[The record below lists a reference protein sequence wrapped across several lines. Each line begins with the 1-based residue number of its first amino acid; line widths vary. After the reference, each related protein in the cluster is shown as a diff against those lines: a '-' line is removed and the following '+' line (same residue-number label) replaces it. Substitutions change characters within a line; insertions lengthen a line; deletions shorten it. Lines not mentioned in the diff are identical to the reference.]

1 MLVTCDQCGQSYQV
15 NEDRLPAQGARV
27 KCPTCAHLILVRPNA
42 ASASPAPASPASA
55 EPSSPSSETKPSDE
69 VTWKIRDSVLT
80 YTFHDL
86 TSLHDWLM
94 GRTTLENVKV
104 AKGDDDWKELGDY
117 SEVLTTEIITK
128 FFPLGDVPKTS
139 NGGVVPMMSMSSI
152 QPISANMNFGV
163 ATASKNTMRSIK
175 QARNA
180 ENKRRESS
188 SKVIKTIAATL
199 FALACVVG
207 ALFALG
213 VINKDMFIKKEIPV
227 GYHLERVNGVERL
240 VANELEPVINTVPAE
255 PAADEP
261 VAIIGDEAVVVPEA
275 DINAPVDPNA
285 NLISDEEAQK
295 IVAEET
301 EKLLSQARDNIK
313 KRNWPVA
320 QTILISFLRE
330 HPDNKEAKQLLV
342 KVYRGLG
349 LNTKAEELEA
359 EIRAMR

>member
-27 KCPTCAHLILVRPNA
+27 KCPTCAHLILVRPNVA
-42 ASASPAPASPASA
+42 AAPAAPVEPAPVPSPAP
-55 EPSSPSSETKPSDE
+55 EPKPHDE

-86 TSLHDWLM
+86 GSLHDWLM
-94 GRTTLENVKV
+94 GRATLENVKV
-104 AKGDDDWKELGDY
+104 AKGEDDWKELGDY

-152 QPISANMNFGV
+152 QPVSANMNFGV

-175 QARNA
+175 QARSA
-180 ENKRRESS
+180 EHKRRETK
-188 SKVIKTIAATL
+188 SKAIKTLAAAL
-199 FALACVVG
+199 FMIACVVA
-207 ALFALG
+207 ALFFAG
-213 VINKDMFIKKEIPV
+213 VINKDMFVKTEIPV
-227 GYHLERVNGVERL
+227 GYHIERVNGVDRL
-240 VANELEPVINTVPAE
+240 VANELEPVINTAPPA
-255 PAADEP
+255 PADDEP
-261 VAIIGDEAVVVPEA
+261 VAIIGDEAVAVPEA
-275 DINAPVDPNA
+275 DINTPVDPNA
-285 NLISDEEAQK
+285 NLISDEEAQQ

-301 EKLLSQARDNIK
+301 EKLLSQARDNVK

-320 QTILISFLRE
+320 QTILISFLKE

-349 LNTKAEELEA
+349 QNSKAEELEA
-359 EIRAMR
+359 ELRALR

>member
-42 ASASPAPASPASA
+42 SAAPSVSTEAASVEAPAP
-55 EPSSPSSETKPSDE
+55 EPKPSDE

-86 TSLHDWLM
+86 GSLQDWLK
-94 GRTTLENVKV
+94 GRATLENVKV
-104 AKGDDDWKELGDY
+104 AKGEDDWKELGDY
-117 SEVLTTEIITK
+117 SEVLTTELITK

-163 ATASKNTMRSIK
+163 ANASKNTMRNIK
-175 QARNA
+175 QARSA
-180 ENKRRESS
+180 ENKRRETN
-188 SKVIKTIAATL
+188 SKAIKTVAATL
-199 FALACVVG
+199 FAIACIVG
-207 ALFALG
+207 ALYFAG
-213 VINKDMFIKKEIPV
+213 IINKDMFIKKEIPV
-227 GYHLERVNGVERL
+227 GYHIEMVNGVERL
-240 VANELEPVINTVPAE
+240 VENDLEPIVKKVLPE
-255 PAADEP
+255 PSPDEP
-261 VAIIGDEAVVVPEA
+261 VAMIGDEAVVVPEA

-285 NLISDEEAQK
+285 NLISDEEAQQ

-320 QTILISFLRE
+320 QTILISFLKE